1 MARFIERLAIECV
14 EEREWLMMAVM
25 NIGAIL
31 EYGKAGG
38 MVRRFGGLGAKEG
51 ANAAG
56 GALQAQVEITMMRV
70 MAKKAAAG
78 SHPGGRNSVRRGTPT
93 SIQLFP
99 PTHLRHAI
107 FRTQKAIEK
116 AAVSTLNPSDR
127 HLNIAGEE
135 CEELAQVPSSVH
147 EGVLKENFLEWRRRG
162 MRKRRRTPLTTRKR
176 TATTVWTFR
185 MVTRT

>member
-1 MARFIERLAIECV
+1 MLFTNIQLVSFNPTMARFIEQLAIECA

-78 SHPGGRNSVRRGTPT
+78 VPGAVRTVVVAEEGMDVDDEGIDMQSSQWQKQCQTWNSHQHSIIPSNS
-93 SIQLFP
+93 
-99 PTHLRHAI
+99 
-107 FRTQKAIEK
+107 
-116 AAVSTLNPSDR
+116 PSPCYLSYSKS
-127 HLNIAGEE
+127 H
-135 CEELAQVPSSVH
+135 
-147 EGVLKENFLEWRRRG
+147 
-162 MRKRRRTPLTTRKR
+162 
-176 TATTVWTFR
+176 
-185 MVTRT
+185 